1 MSAAVAFEE
10 EVSQSDT
17 GTASWPITL
26 GWVLALLSFGMSWAG
41 DTGTMSI
48 LSGSAFIL
56 AAIPTAMWLGD
67 KGSSASDLTSG
78 LCLAVLAGVAS
89 AAAALGGYAEGW
101 QVDFNILFFA
111 PLIVLGSSKNGGA
124 LGGFLVVSALY
135 LLSSLFILPDFL
147 VSAQS
152 TMAGNLIILVLLIGV
167 TIAFFSAQG
176 DADSSDSD
184 STDALAA
191 ATAAAATELADTEQR
206 IAKQVE
212 RISFFEKHISELRDV
227 VDGQLKSLSQNTHDI
242 VTASKGLENATQKC
256 SGHTTAVIG
265 SSDSA
270 SGNVQTV
277 SAASEEL
284 SSSIGEI
291 ARQIAQANTMVEAA
305 TRGAQE
311 TNTTIGSLAE
321 AANRIGEV
329 VTLIKA
335 IAEQTN
341 LLALN
346 ATIEAARAGEA
357 GKGFA
362 VVAAEVKELANQT
375 SKATEEIASQVSAI
389 QGRTREAVD
398 AIGSISQTMDEV
410 NIHTG
415 AIAEAITQQGDA
427 TNEISANIAAAADGT
442 MAVTESINSL
452 SEAMNEATGS
462 VFDVSEK
469 ATKVDGDLNEV
480 HSALERFFHKVA

>member
-1 MSAAVAFEE
+1 MSAAVGFEE
-10 EVSQSDT
+10 EVGQSDMGST
-17 GTASWPITL
+17 SWPITL

-48 LSGSAFIL
+48 LSGSAFLL
-56 AAIPTAMWLGD
+56 AAIPTALWLKD
-67 KGSSASDLTSG
+67 KESGAAALASGICLAILAAVASSAAT
-78 LCLAVLAGVAS
+78 
-89 AAAALGGYAEGW
+89 LGGYAEGW
-101 QVDFNILFFA
+101 QMDFNILFFA
-111 PLIVLGSSKNGGA
+111 PLVVLGSSRNGGA
-124 LGGFLVVSALY
+124 LGSFLAISAVY
-135 LLSSLFILPDFL
+135 LLGSLFVLPDFL
-147 VSAQS
+147 VSDQS
-152 TMAGNLIILVLLIGV
+152 TMSGNLIILVLLTGV
-167 TIAFFSAQG
+167 TMAFLSGQG
-176 DADSSDSD
+176 DAEGSNSTD
-184 STDALAA
+184 STVSSQDAAVAA
-191 ATAAAATELADTEQR
+191 EVAENEQK
-206 IAKQVE
+206 IAEQSE
-212 RISFFEKHISELRDV
+212 RIVFFEKHISGLRDV
-227 VDGQLKSLSQNTHDI
+227 VDGQLKSLSQNTHSI
-242 VTASKGLENATQKC
+242 VSASKGLENATHKC
-256 SGHTTAVIG
+256 SGHTTEVVS

-284 SSSIGEI
+284 SSSISEI
-291 ARQIAQANTMVEAA
+291 ARQIAQANEMVEAA

-311 TNTTIGSLAE
+311 TNDTIGSLAE
-321 AANRIGEV
+321 AASRIGEV
-329 VTLIKA
+329 VTLIQA

-389 QGRTREAVD
+389 QGRTREAVE
-398 AIGSISQTMDEV
+398 AIGSISLTMDDV
-410 NIHTG
+410 NAHTG

-442 MAVTESINSL
+442 MAVSQSIASL

-462 VFDVSEK
+462 VFEVTEK
-469 ATKVDGDLNEV
+469 ASKVDGDLNEV
-480 HSALERFFHKVA
+480 HDTLERFFHDVA

>member
-1 MSAAVAFEE
+1 MSAAVGFEE
-10 EVSQSDT
+10 EVGQSDT
-17 GTASWPITL
+17 GSTSWPIAL

-48 LSGSAFIL
+48 LSGSAFLL
-56 AAIPTAMWLGD
+56 AAIPTALWLKD
-67 KGSSASDLTSG
+67 KESGASDLASG
-78 LCLAVLAGVAS
+78 ICLAILTAVAS
-89 AAAALGGYAEGW
+89 TAAALGGYAEGW

-111 PLIVLGSSKNGGA
+111 PLVVLSSSRNGGA
-124 LGGFLVVSALY
+124 LGSFLAISAIY
-135 LLSSLFILPDFL
+135 LLGSLFVLPDFL
-147 VSAQS
+147 VSDQS
-152 TMAGNLIILVLLIGV
+152 TMSGNLIILVLLAGV
-167 TIAFFSAQG
+167 TMAFLSGQDDAEASNAADNAASAQ
-176 DADSSDSD
+176 
-184 STDALAA
+184 AA
-191 ATAAAATELADTEQR
+191 GIAAEVAENEQKIAEQSER
-206 IAKQVE
+206 IA
-212 RISFFEKHISELRDV
+212 FFEKHISGLRDV
-227 VDGQLKSLSQNTHDI
+227 VDGQLKSLSQNTHSI
-242 VTASKGLENATQKC
+242 VSASKGLENATHKC
-256 SGHTTAVIG
+256 SGHTTEVVS

-284 SSSIGEI
+284 SSSISEI
-291 ARQIAQANTMVEAA
+291 ARQIAQANDMVEAA

-311 TNTTIGSLAE
+311 TNDTIGSLAE
-321 AANRIGEV
+321 AASRIGEV
-329 VTLIKA
+329 VTLIQA

-398 AIGSISQTMDEV
+398 AIGSITLTMDDV
-410 NIHTG
+410 NAHTG

-442 MAVTESINSL
+442 MAVSQSIASL

-462 VFDVSEK
+462 VFEVTEK
-469 ATKVDGDLNEV
+469 ANKVDGDLNEV
-480 HSALERFFHKVA
+480 HNTLERFFHDVA